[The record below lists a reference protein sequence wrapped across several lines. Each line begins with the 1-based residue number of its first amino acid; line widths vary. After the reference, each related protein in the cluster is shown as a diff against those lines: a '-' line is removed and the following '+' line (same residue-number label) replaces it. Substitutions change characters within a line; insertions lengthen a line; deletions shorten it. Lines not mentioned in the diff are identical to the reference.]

1 MDISFKGKTVLVTG
15 GTSDLGRV
23 MVRQFAKSGADV
35 AIHYLK
41 NSAMAESLRAEAE
54 SAGVRAITVQADV
67 TKQDEVLSMRDKVAS
82 SLGMPQIVVC
92 NAVSQYPWTTILE
105 QPLEHFANQF
115 ETCTIHNVLMA
126 KTFVPD
132 MIEKKYGRLIGI
144 NTECS
149 ALCHPRSGA
158 YASAKRGM
166 DGIYRT
172 LAKEIG
178 YSGVTCNQVA
188 PGWMISDRDRASG
201 NEHPAETESKI
212 PMRRRGEDIEI
223 ANAVL
228 FLASDYAGFITGAY
242 IPVCGG
248 NVMPGI

>member
-1 MDISFKGKTVLVTG
+1 MNISFEGKTVLITG

-23 MVRQFAKSGADV
+23 MVRQFAKSGANV

-41 NSAMAESLRAEAE
+41 NSAMAETLRAEAE
-54 SAGVRAITVQADV
+54 SYGVRAAAVQANV
-67 TKQDEVLSMRDKVAS
+67 TKSVEVESMRDKVAS
-82 SLGMPQIVVC
+82 ALGMPQIVVC
-92 NAVSQYPWTTILE
+92 NAVSQYPWTTILD
-105 QPLEHFANQF
+105 QPLEHFADQF

-126 KTFVPD
+126 KAFVPD
-132 MIEKKYGRLIGI
+132 MVEKKYGRFIGI

-149 ALCHPRSGA
+149 ALCNPNSGA
-158 YASAKRGM
+158 YAAAKRGM

-178 YSGVTCNQVA
+178 YSGVTCNQIA
-188 PGWMISDRDRASG
+188 PGWMISDRDRARG
-201 NEHPAETESKI
+201 TEHPPEAEAKI
-212 PMRRRGEDIEI
+212 PMKRRGEDIEI
-223 ANAVL
+223 ANAAL
-228 FLASDYAGFITGAY
+228 FLASDLAGYITGAY